1 MSLHSWD
8 LTLDIGSGG
17 GAEPAAMWDSADLFD
32 TFMEPCSLSSEC
44 ILCGSWNRSKT
55 SLKLF
60 LSDQLPYL
68 LSLGWPYTMLWP
80 AEPEGSPL
88 ECSLEAS
95 MPVRLGQ
102 KRRTTGNLVSN
113 MGIRLWRANSLG
125 SQIILVRDCSYSV
138 QKHLLFPFGSKA
150 SDPRGYRFEFFSNA
164 SSLLWTG

>member
-8 LTLDIGSGG
+8 ITLDIGSGG

-102 KRRTTGNLVSN
+102 TEKDYRKPGLQYGNQIMKGKQPWKSDYPCE
-113 MGIRLWRANSLG
+113 RLL
-125 SQIILVRDCSYSV
+125 IFC
-138 QKHLLFPFGSKA
+138 PKA
-150 SDPRGYRFEFFSNA
+150 SVVP
-164 SSLLWTG
+164 LWFKSIWS